1 MYMRIID
8 DMWRIQPSPIAP
20 PVAPPKEGRT
30 SILNLIGY
38 IGRVQGYMRMHTIML
53 LSIMLL
59 LWKFILYG
67 LSIPKRKE
75 EKDERKEKKRR
86 KEERR
91 QESVS
96 MVVLCYHHRDSLLC
110 RCEYYVLQ

>member
-38 IGRVQGYMRMHTIML
+38 IGRVQGYMRIHTIMI

-75 EKDERKEKKRR
+75 EKEERKENKKRR
-86 KEERR
+86 KEERQCPWSCFVITIVTR
-91 QESVS
+91 YCVA
-96 MVVLCYHHRDSLLC
+96 
-110 RCEYYVLQ
+110 CEYYVLQ